1 MLLRSHPRITN
12 QARDAVSQN
21 LRQWSGIFVCNYF
34 CNGPGG
40 GSVLGRKGR
49 SILKKT
55 PVAGSLTRTLAPER
69 ILRRLSNHQAVE
81 CSLAGE
87 ESGFPPMRVM
97 VLVA

>member
-1 MLLRSHPRITN
+1 MLLRSHSRITN

-21 LRQWSGIFVCNYF
+21 LGEGPGIFVGNHF
-34 CNGPGG
+34 CNGPSS

-55 PVAGSLTRTLAPER
+55 PVAGSLKRPLAPER
-69 ILRRLSNHQAVE
+69 ILRRLANHQAVE